1 MTNTIDK
8 PRAQRGRPVERRL
21 SEMLSVVFA
30 LWRAHGTTNPADL
43 ARLLSITEGRVLEIL
58 NDLANG
64 VPAKSDSPSEPIVSF
79 YSLEGSRG
87 DICATAAT
95 THPWR
100 LRLTTEQAN
109 VFADAFDLLG
119 FEESDPLR
127 TEFED
132 TFFPTRYIRSNEPLD
147 SEVSAEAHHALV
159 ACARSI
165 VRGTRENEE
174 NTEVEQPPVTFKYRG
189 ENDTLVKT
197 RRLVPL
203 SLRIGDDGW
212 LIDGYDLDA
221 RAARTFRAEG
231 MSDVK
236 LEDKPVRARVSG
248 AERPDM
254 GVLRLTCT
262 PLAAKTVL
270 SWEGAVA
277 AGENPD
283 DHILVDVPY
292 FRADWLP
299 RHVLALGCEVTFED
313 RDPGLSEDDSPSAHL
328 RAEMRDTARRDLDKA
343 ARKLANY
350 QSRK

>member
-1 MTNTIDK
+1 MTNIIDK

-21 SEMLSVVFA
+21 SEMLSVVFSF
-30 LWRAHGTTNPADL
+30 WRAHGTTNPADL
-43 ARLLSITEGRVLEIL
+43 ARLLGITEGRVLEIL

-64 VPAKSDSPSEPIVSF
+64 TPPKSDSPSEPIVSF

-119 FEESDPLR
+119 FEENDPLR

-132 TFFPTRYIRSNEPLD
+132 TFFPTRYVRSNEPLD
-147 SEVSAEAHHALV
+147 SEVSAEAHQALV

-165 VRGTRENEE
+165 VRGTRENDE

-203 SLRIGDDGW
+203 SLRTGDDGW

-221 RAARTFRAEG
+221 RAARTFRADG

-262 PLAAKTVL
+262 PLAAKTVV
-270 SWEGAVA
+270 S
-277 AGENPD
+277 
-283 DHILVDVPY
+283 
-292 FRADWLP
+292 
-299 RHVLALGCEVTFED
+299 FED
-313 RDPGLSEDDSPSAHL
+313 RDPGLSESDSPSAHL